1 MLTLQE
7 QYHDKPQDE
16 HNKKDLLA
24 TFDIVIFE
32 FNHL

>member
-7 QYHDKPQDE
+7 QYHDKPQHE
-16 HNKKDLLA
+16 HNQKDMLP
-24 TFDIVIFE
+24 TFDIVIFL